1 MVSGDTWAIG
11 VIASQGLCDDRTNGK
26 VIFASGGPFNPID
39 YEGKKLEPGQGNNMY
54 IFPGIGFGSILCKAR
69 HVTDGMVEH
78 SAIAL
83 ATALEPDELEADL
96 VYPRLP
102 RIRDISAKIALAV
115 IRKAQADVSDALFP

>member
-1 MVSGDTWAIG
+1 MLSHIFG
-11 VIASQGLCDDRTNGK
+11 DDRTDGT
-26 VIFASGGPFNPID
+26 VIFASGGPFSPIQHD
-39 YEGKKLEPGQGNNMY
+39 GKKLEPGQGNNMY

-96 VYPRLP
+96 LYPRLT
-102 RIRDISAKIALAV
+102 RIRDVSAKIVLAV
-115 IRKAQADVSDALFP
+115 IRKAQADVSHFYLPLLVMLSY